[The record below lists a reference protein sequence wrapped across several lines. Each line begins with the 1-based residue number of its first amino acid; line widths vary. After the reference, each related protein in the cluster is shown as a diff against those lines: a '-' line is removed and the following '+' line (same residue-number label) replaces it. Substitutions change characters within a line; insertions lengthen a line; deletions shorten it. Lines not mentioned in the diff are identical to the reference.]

1 LAASARMASLSDSF
15 MGKAMVPNAA
25 TLRVKPR
32 LTNGPA
38 PCGSQ
43 FSGKALCG
51 SRFSG
56 DWVLASFRQHT
67 KAPAA
72 AGIADESAPTKEK
85 KARSAWI

>member
-1 LAASARMASLSDSF
+1 
-15 MGKAMVPNAA
+15 MVPNAA

-43 FSGKALCG
+43 FSGKVLYGSCFNGKVLCRSCFSGKALCG

-56 DWVLASFRQHT
+56 DWVLASFRRHT

-72 AGIADESAPTKEK
+72 AGIADESAPTG
-85 KARSAWI
+85 R